1 MSNQGSAL
9 GDPFQNGEGF
19 DDDSSNDD
27 SSNDG
32 SLDSFDDQDIGN
44 RSDGE
49 EVVRNTP
56 SKQVS

>member
-1 MSNQGSAL
+1 MSNLGSTL
-9 GDPFQNGEGF
+9 GDPFQNGEGL
-19 DDDSSNDD
+19 DDD

-49 EVVRNTP
+49 ELVHNTP
-56 SKQVS
+56 SKQVG

>member
-1 MSNQGSAL
+1 MSNLGSAL
-9 GDPFQNGEGF
+9 GDPFQNG
-19 DDDSSNDD
+19 DDDDDDD

-49 EVVRNTP
+49 ELVHNTP